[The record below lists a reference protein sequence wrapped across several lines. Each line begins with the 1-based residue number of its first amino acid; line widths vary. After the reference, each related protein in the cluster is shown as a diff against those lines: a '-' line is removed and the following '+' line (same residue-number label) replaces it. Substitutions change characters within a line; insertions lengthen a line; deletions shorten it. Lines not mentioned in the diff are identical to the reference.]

1 MSNVYYF
8 SYFRETL
15 VAFLPFAAVA
25 VALFW
30 MAKSVE
36 LPKHKSWH
44 PPSTPPGDL
53 FAPIRETDPTF
64 TWEAFRARAI
74 AAYVVIQ
81 RARMV
86 RQPAMAREWMTPR
99 LFVGLSN
106 SIRFVEAGRVART
119 IAPITVTRIEPVRVL
134 SKDDHFLFDVR
145 ILGQT
150 SRDAYDVIMGAES
163 EPVFTSAAED
173 LACIDE
179 IWTFRRKI
187 GAQTSPDV
195 SNLCC
200 PNCGAPVR
208 RPNAENCEYCGRS
221 LNRVVDEW
229 KAAMFAPTQFMNLP
243 EENMQPSEAE
253 AT

>member
-1 MSNVYYF
+1 MSAGFNI
-8 SYFRETL
+8 REAL
-15 VAFLPFAAVA
+15 VTFLPFAAVDL
-25 VALFW
+25 ALLW
-30 MAKSVE
+30 IVIWAAGQRRNQKTGDPASA
-36 LPKHKSWH
+36 
-44 PPSTPPGDL
+44 PPEDL

-86 RQPAMAREWMTPR
+86 RQPAMAREWMTSQ
-99 LFVGLSN
+99 LLVGLSN
-106 SIRFVEAGRVART
+106 SIEFIEAGRVART
-119 IAPITVTRIEPVRVL
+119 LAPITVTRIEPVRVL
-134 SKDDHFLFDVR
+134 SKSDHFLLDVR

-150 SRDAYDVIMGAES
+150 SRDAHDVIMGLGP
-163 EPVFTSAAED
+163 EPVSASATED
-173 LACIDE
+173 LVHIDE
-179 IWTFRRKI
+179 IWTFHRKI

-195 SNLCC
+195 SGLRC

-229 KAAMFAPTQFMNLP
+229 RAAMLAPTQFMLP
-243 EENMQPSEAE
+243 PDEHVSLPEAE

>member
-1 MSNVYYF
+1 MSIV
-8 SYFRETL
+8 SYLPEALGVFL
-15 VAFLPFAAVA
+15 LFVAADL
-25 VALFW
+25 ALLW
-30 MAKSVE
+30 IAMWVDKQE
-36 LPKHKSWH
+36 LKHEAGD
-44 PPSTPPGDL
+44 PASTPPGDP
-53 FAPIRETDPTF
+53 FSPIRETDPAF

-86 RQPAMAREWMTPR
+86 RQPAMAREWMTPQ

-106 SIRFVEAGRVART
+106 SIEFIEAGRVART
-119 IAPITVTRIEPVRVL
+119 LAPITVTRIEPVRVL
-134 SKDDHFLFDVR
+134 SKDDHFLLDVR
-145 ILGQT
+145 IIGQT
-150 SRDAYDVIMGAES
+150 SRDAHDVIMGVGF
-163 EPVFTSAAED
+163 EPMSASATED

-179 IWTFRRKI
+179 IWTFHRKI

-195 SNLCC
+195 SSLRC

-229 KAAMFAPTQFMNLP
+229 KAAMFAPTRFMHAP
-243 EENMQPSEAE
+243 GGGAPSPEAE
-253 AT
+253 AS